1 MTARK
6 LTIAALVVLLGG
18 LGAWGQGRTAATAQ
32 PSKDALTAKSW
43 PGLHKLL
50 LPQKG
55 EYPWEQL
62 TWYASLHHARKAA
75 AAEDKPILVW
85 VTGGAGAQ
93 RPAGQLLIRRPR

>member
-6 LTIAALVVLLGG
+6 WTIAALVALLGG
-18 LGAWGQGRTAATAQ
+18 LGARGQSRTAATAQ
-32 PSKDALTAKSW
+32 PSKDAPTAKSW

-50 LPQKG
+50 LPQRG

-85 VTGGAGAQ
+85 VTGGAGFND
-93 RPAGQLLIRRPR
+93 PLGNC